1 MHSTLGGEVPYLL
14 ARERDPAMESLGA
27 GMFYARHG
35 TICIPQGSGFYA
47 DLQKVRAV
55 AGRPCPRRAPAAPTG
70 LNRSGVES
78 PTPYYPVV

>member
-1 MHSTLGGEVPYLL
+1 MHSTLRGKVPYLL

-47 DLQKVRAV
+47 DLQKVRCCCRQAV
-55 AGRPCPRRAPAAPTG
+55 FEASSCRPSGALAGKAFLGTKRA
-70 LNRSGVES
+70 L
-78 PTPYYPVV
+78 